1 MLIRVVAATIAGGV
15 VFMLVGFLI
24 FGLALAETMKAW
36 TVNYPGLMKE
46 PPNFIALFLS
56 NLAWAFL
63 LAVIYERWAGI
74 RTFRAGAIAGAVIL
88 FITVAAMD
96 FQYKA
101 FMVLMIGF
109 APMIVDMLAAAVLGA
124 LAGGVVGMVL
134 GMMNKGSTAAGL
146 E

>member
-56 NLAWAFL
+56 NLAWAFDTWFL
-63 LAVIYERWAGI
+63 NLFPREKPFTHNG
-74 RTFRAGAIAGAVIL
+74 GA
-88 FITVAAMD
+88 T
-96 FQYKA
+96 
-101 FMVLMIGF
+101 
-109 APMIVDMLAAAVLGA
+109 PH
-124 LAGGVVGMVL
+124 
-134 GMMNKGSTAAGL
+134 
-146 E
+146 